1 MTNRLS
7 ILISKAITFTTL
19 IGRSSAGGAA
29 LYIAD
34 NLKAILRP
42 DIKFNTEL
50 VESSWAEINA
60 GKDKRNVII
69 GCSYIHLTSNLK
81 QFRNQLNDVTKNTCS

>member
-1 MTNRLS
+1 MINRLP
-7 ILISKAITFTTL
+7 KANIKGYNFYHSDSRT
-19 IGRSSAGGAA
+19 SAGGGA

-50 VESSWAEINA
+50 VESCGEEIN
-60 GKDKRNVII
+60 
-69 GCSYIHLTSNLK
+69 
-81 QFRNQLNDVTKNTCS
+81 

>member
-1 MTNRLS
+1 MINRLP

-19 IGRSSAGGAA
+19 IREQARAEL

-50 VESSWAEINA
+50 VESCWAEINA
-60 GKDKRNVII
+60 GKDKRNAII
-69 GCSYIHLTSNLK
+69 GWRYIHLTSNLE
-81 QFRNQLNDVTKNTCS
+81 QFRNQSNDVTKNT